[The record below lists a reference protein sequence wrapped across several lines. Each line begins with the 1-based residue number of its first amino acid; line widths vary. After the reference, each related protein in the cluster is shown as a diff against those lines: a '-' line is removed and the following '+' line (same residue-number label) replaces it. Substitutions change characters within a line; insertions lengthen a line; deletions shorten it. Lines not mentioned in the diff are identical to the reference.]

1 MKQKKL
7 VSIVAGLL
15 ALLMIL
21 GLILSIIPTKAFAAS
36 SSSVKSEISDLE
48 KEAEEIKEA
57 KEALA
62 QQQAENAEEQQNLV
76 GRKMEI
82 DQEIK
87 LIHQEIDN
95 INAQIKTYNQMISD
109 KQKELDAAKVR
120 QKDLNVHYQA
130 RIRAM
135 EENGDVSYWAVLFRS
150 SSFSEFLGNMSMI
163 SDIARADQRMMDELR
178 EAANAIEVAQNE
190 LTEEKASLEAQ
201 RTALDESQAE
211 LDARSAEATELLDEL
226 NYKARDMAGTFVEYE
241 AKEDSL
247 ANEIA
252 QKELEYTE
260 ALKKEEEER
269 RKAEE
274 EEKRRE
280 EEEKRKEEEEKEN
293 AENNNNETSGNDT
306 ESGDS
311 GSGDS
316 GNSGNEGGGSSS
328 SSGWAYPLPY
338 QAPITCPYGWRTH
351 PITGN
356 QSFHS
361 GVDLGAD
368 SGTPI
373 YAVRSGY
380 VTTATYSDV
389 YGNYVTV
396 NHGDGYSSL
405 SAHMTY
411 YVVSS
416 GEYVEQGQ
424 IIGYVGSTGWSTGP
438 HLHLTIYYNGEHV
451 NPMDYI

>member
-1 MKQKKL
+1 MKQKKF
-7 VSIVAGLL
+7 VSIVAGFL
-15 ALLMIL
+15 ALMMII
-21 GLILSIIPTKAFAAS
+21 GLILSIIPAQVFAAS
-36 SSSVKSEISDLE
+36 SSSIQGEIDGLE
-48 KEAEEIKEA
+48 KEAEDIKAA
-57 KEALA
+57 KAALA
-62 QQQAENAEEQQNLV
+62 EKQAENAEQQQNLV
-76 GRKMEI
+76 NRKMEI

-87 LIHQEIDN
+87 LIHEEINN
-95 INAQIKTYNQMISD
+95 INAQIKIYNQLISE

-135 EENGDVSYWAVLFRS
+135 EENGDVSYWSVLFRS
-150 SSFSEFLGNMSMI
+150 NNFSEFLGNMSMVA
-163 SDIARADQRMMDELR
+163 DIAKADQKMMDELR
-178 EAANAIEVAQNE
+178 EAAQAIEVAQTE
-190 LTEEKASLEAQ
+190 LAAEKDALEVQ
-201 RTALDESQAE
+201 RTALNESQAE

-226 NYKARDMAGTFVEYE
+226 NYKARDMEGTFVEYE
-241 AKEDSL
+241 AKENSL

-252 QKELEYTE
+252 QKEQEYTT
-260 ALKKEEEER
+260 ALKKEKEEEER
-269 RKAEE
+269 RKQEEAEKE
-274 EEKRRE
+274 QAE
-280 EEEKRKEEEEKEN
+280 KEE
-293 AENNNNETSGNDT
+293 AENQNNNSGNQGGN
-306 ESGDS
+306 EG
-311 GSGDS
+311 
-316 GNSGNEGGGSSS
+316 GNSGGDEGGNEGGNGGGSSS
-328 SSGWAYPLPY
+328 GWMYPLPY

-351 PITGN
+351 PITGE

-361 GVDLGAD
+361 GVDLGAG

-389 YGNYVTV
+389 YGYYVTV

-405 SAHMTY
+405 SAHMTH

-424 IIGYVGSTGWSTGP
+424 VIGYVGSTGWSTGP
-438 HLHLTIYYNGEHV
+438 HLHLTIYYNGSHV